1 MMSDRE
7 TVFNGIIGPLRD
19 MVAALALLPNDPD
32 ARGLKIILDR
42 AASEA
47 ETLRD
52 KGANPRRVL
61 EVIK

>member
-1 MMSDRE
+1 MLEGRE
-7 TVFNGIIGPLRD
+7 AVFNGIIGPLRELCLTLD
-19 MVAALALLPNDPD
+19 QLPTDPD

-52 KGANPRRVL
+52 AGALPRRKL